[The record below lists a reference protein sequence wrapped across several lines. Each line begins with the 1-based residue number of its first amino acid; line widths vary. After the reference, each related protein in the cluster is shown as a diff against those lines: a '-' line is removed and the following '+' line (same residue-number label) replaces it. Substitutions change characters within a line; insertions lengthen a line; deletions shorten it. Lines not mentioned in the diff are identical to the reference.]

1 MLGENSAYH
10 PDGVVDVGILV
21 VTLFKNPLRD
31 RAVKFLSDV
40 LSWKKRAAIPVT
52 AVLGAFHVTTRY
64 LKLPAMDVMKV
75 LIKML
80 ETMSPA
86 FYPHIFLEDAID
98 AIKYARDYKIKSWDG
113 YIIKLAKSIGNNIV
127 YTLDEELSKVKDVV
141 VINPF
146 PQDLVEKYHEY
157 IEGKLRRG

>member
-1 MLGENSAYH
+1 
-10 PDGVVDVGILV
+10 
-21 VTLFKNPLRD
+21 
-31 RAVKFLSDV
+31 
-40 LSWKKRAAIPVT
+40 
-52 AVLGAFHVTTRY
+52 VTTRY
-64 LKLPAMDVMKV
+64 LKLPAMDMMKV

-86 FYPHIFLEDAID
+86 FYPHIFLEDAI
-98 AIKYARDYKIKSWDG
+98 KYARDYKIKSWDE